1 MTRNTVRR
9 PDTAGDSATLSFD
22 DNRLLVPLFGV
33 HNRNLARIEQRL
45 DVAIHA
51 RGNEVTIAGAG
62 DAVKIAGAVLEA
74 LYARLERDEEIEP
87 GDVDATVRLMD
98 HGPAEVEA
106 ASTLTI
112 RTRRKPVS
120 PRTPLQGE
128 YIRAMTSHDL
138 VFGVGPAGTGKT
150 YLAVAMAVQMLS
162 SGDIDKVILCRPAV
176 EAGERLGFLPGDMKE
191 KIDPYL
197 QPLYDGLRD
206 TLREGEL
213 DKRMENG
220 EIEVAPLAF
229 MRGRTLK
236 NSFVIL
242 DEAQNATAMQMKMFL
257 TRLGENSRM
266 VVTGDLSQ
274 TDLPGHQRSGLAEAL
289 EVLRDVETISVVR
302 FSDKDV
308 VRHRLVAEIV
318 KAYDSYA
325 AVNAGRQFGGD
336 QS

>member
-1 MTRNTVRR
+1 M
-9 PDTAGDSATLSFD
+9 AGDSATLSFD

-45 DVAIHA
+45 DVAMHA
-51 RGNEVTIAGAG
+51 RGNEVTIAGAA
-62 DAVKIAGAVLEA
+62 DAVKIAAAVLEA

-87 GDVDATVRLMD
+87 GDVDAT
-98 HGPAEVEA
+98 
-106 ASTLTI
+106 STLTI

-162 SGDIDKVILCRPAV
+162 SGDIDRVILCRPAV

-213 DKRMENG
+213 DKRLENG

>member
-1 MTRNTVRR
+1 M
-9 PDTAGDSATLSFD
+9 AGDSATLSFD

-51 RGNEVTIAGAG
+51 RGNEVTIAGAV

-74 LYARLERDEEIEP
+74 LYAKLERDEEIEP

-98 HGPAEVEA
+98 HGPEEVEA

-120 PRTPLQGE
+120 PRTPLQAE
-128 YIRAMTSHDL
+128 YIRAMTANDL

-162 SGDIDKVILCRPAV
+162 SGDIDRLILCRPAV

-213 DKRMENG
+213 TKRMENG

-242 DEAQNATAMQMKMFL
+242 DEAQNATTMQMKMFL

-336 QS
+336 QG